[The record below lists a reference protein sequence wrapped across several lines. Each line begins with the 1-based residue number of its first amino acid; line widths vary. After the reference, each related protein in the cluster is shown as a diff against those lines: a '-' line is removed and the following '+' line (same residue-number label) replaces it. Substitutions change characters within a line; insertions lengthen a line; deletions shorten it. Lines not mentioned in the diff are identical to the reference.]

1 MLNESLQETVSKF
14 EKENLRI
21 EKQQASLKST
31 IEAVKQSNELL
42 SKKNGENGETL
53 KELQDQLT
61 ELQSCV
67 HKYQQDLISYE
78 ERQTTILTE
87 LNRLKET
94 VMDSNNLLKQ
104 TQSTTTNTTS
114 TTSNTN
120 VNNPMAI
127 LAISSS
133 SMRSIPAP
141 SKVMVDD
148 QKKKDNRLVELKRI
162 TKDYMEVTEEEAS
175 LRLYKLQKTMI
186 HVVSDLKK
194 YMTERNEDISK
205 SWKSIDMSTQ
215 RVAFEMVEREA
226 VGLGVP
232 LNMCIGYWGARR
244 LISKSWA
251 NALRTT
257 KKHIK
262 SGSKIIYMYNA
273 HLT

>member
-1 MLNESLQETVSKF
+1 MSNESLQEIVSRL
-14 EKENLRI
+14 EKENRQLER
-21 EKQQASLKST
+21 QYDFLNT
-31 IEAVKQSNELL
+31 TLEAVKES
-42 SKKNGENGETL
+42 SKVISKDNVANSETL
-53 KELQDQLT
+53 RHLTDKITVLQASIDK
-61 ELQSCV
+61 C
-67 HKYQQDLISYE
+67 QQDLASYE

-104 TQSTTTNTTS
+104 TSNNVTETLD
-114 TTSNTN
+114 NTN
-120 VNNPMAI
+120 ANNPMAI
-127 LAISSS
+127 VAISSS
-133 SMRSIPAP
+133 SSSSSGSMRSIPAP

-162 TKDYMEVTEEEAS
+162 TKDYMKVSEEEAG

-194 YMTERNEDISK
+194 YMLDQNEDISK
-205 SWKSIDMSTQ
+205 SWKSIDMTTQ

-226 VGLGVP
+226 TSLGVP

-262 SGSKIIYMYNA
+262 SEGKKLVVIC
-273 HLT
+273 